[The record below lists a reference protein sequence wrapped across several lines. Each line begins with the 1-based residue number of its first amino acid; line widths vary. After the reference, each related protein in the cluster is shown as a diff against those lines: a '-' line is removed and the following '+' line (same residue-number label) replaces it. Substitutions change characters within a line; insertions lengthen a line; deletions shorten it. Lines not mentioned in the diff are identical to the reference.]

1 VPGHDLRHFE
11 NDWRPTAN
19 DSRRRWH
26 WNGPWEEGL
35 GGFAGGIPGHGLGLG
50 RLGDPSDRGWE
61 GEVVELDDGGED
73 GGFGNLNEVDDDVA
87 VAVAVA
93 DVVVGAFDPVPLEET
108 FATTIA

>member
-1 VPGHDLRHFE
+1 M
-11 NDWRPTAN
+11 
-19 DSRRRWH
+19 
-26 WNGPWEEGL
+26 

-73 GGFGNLNEVDDDVA
+73 GGFGNLNEVDVD
-87 VAVAVA
+87 VA

>member
-1 VPGHDLRHFE
+1 
-11 NDWRPTAN
+11 
-19 DSRRRWH
+19 
-26 WNGPWEEGL
+26 L

-73 GGFGNLNEVDDDVA
+73 GGFGNLNEVDVD
-87 VAVAVA
+87 VA